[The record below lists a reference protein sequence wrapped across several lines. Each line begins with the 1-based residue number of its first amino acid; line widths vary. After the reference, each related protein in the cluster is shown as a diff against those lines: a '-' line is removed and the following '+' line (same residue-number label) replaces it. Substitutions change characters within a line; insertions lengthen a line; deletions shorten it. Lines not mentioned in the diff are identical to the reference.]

1 LIGVPR
7 SIIETH
13 FTGRWS
19 DSASMRPDAHDDLAE
34 LARTFATLSHPL
46 RLQLLLAFDEHSMSP
61 TQLKR
66 RGSPPAPLGLVA
78 YHVRRMVAA
87 GLLELDGL
95 VAVRG
100 SAEHFYRLTDRGY
113 AARELLRYA
122 RPPPAE
128 APSAHRP

>member
-1 LIGVPR
+1 LIGVLR

-13 FTGRWS
+13 FTARWS
-19 DSASMRPDAHDDLAE
+19 DSASMRSDAHDDLAE
-34 LARTFATLSHPL
+34 LARTFAALGHPL

-61 TQLKR
+61 TQLNR
-66 RGSPPAPLGLVA
+66 RGGSPTPLGLVA

-87 GLLELDGL
+87 GLLELDEL

-122 RPPPAE
+122 RSPPAE